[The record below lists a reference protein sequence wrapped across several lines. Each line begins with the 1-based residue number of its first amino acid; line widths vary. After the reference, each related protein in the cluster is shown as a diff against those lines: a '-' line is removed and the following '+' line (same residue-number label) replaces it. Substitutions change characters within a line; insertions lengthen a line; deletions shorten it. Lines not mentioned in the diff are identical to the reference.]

1 MVPFTVRLVSNDFL
15 PSFPLLVYDVT
26 SMQSL
31 SGVKYWAEQTEQF
44 CGGRL
49 LKMLV
54 GNKIDLDGRVV
65 SKKEG
70 SDFARQLGSLFVETS
85 AKTSENVR
93 DAFVELVRKAYQSTY
108 YLVNE
113 QGFSL
118 GFTVIATYYVFRLAQ
133 NAPIMLRYIM
143 VKCTTSTEEVRH
155 IQIEFE
161 QKNAKLGHKTQFCS
175 LRCFENSTG
184 CKILQDPEFRASSSS
199 SRPPQGIPL
208 QSKQPDPPPS
218 TCSC

>member
-1 MVPFTVRLVSNDFL
+1 MPDENSTRIKLILLGNSGVGKSSLIRQFVDDQFLVNEVATIGFDFRPYQMVVDGETVQFNIWDTAGAERYSGYLT
-15 PSFPLLVYDVT
+15 PSFYRHANGALYVYDVT

-93 DAFVELVRKAYQSTY
+93 DAFVELVRKVSFATITEYSRLIRFTSQLIIWLMSK
-108 YLVNE
+108 V
-113 QGFSL
+113 FHSVSL
-118 GFTVIATYYVFRLAQ
+118 
-133 NAPIMLRYIM
+133 
-143 VKCTTSTEEVRH
+143 
-155 IQIEFE
+155 
-161 QKNAKLGHKTQFCS
+161 
-175 LRCFENSTG
+175 
-184 CKILQDPEFRASSSS
+184 
-199 SRPPQGIPL
+199 
-208 QSKQPDPPPS
+208 
-218 TCSC
+218 